1 MGMELEYKTL
11 IKKILDCNS
20 MDELRNVVIDSN
32 NFLKKHEISKNSK
45 IFEKLDTLIVIVKIN
60 LKQKGKFQSLYEIQI
75 EKIIKNILKNE
86 NISK

>member
-32 NFLKKHEISKNSK
+32 NFLKKHEIPKNSK
-45 IFEKLDTLIVIVKIN
+45 IFEKLDTLIGIVKIN
-60 LKQKGKFQSLYEIQI
+60 LKQKGKFQSLDESQI
-75 EKIIKNILKNE
+75 EEIIKNILKNE

>member
-1 MGMELEYKTL
+1 MELEYKTL

-32 NFLKKHEISKNSK
+32 NFLKKHEIPKNSK
-45 IFEKLDTLIVIVKIN
+45 IFEKLDTLIGIVKIN
-60 LKQKGKFQSLYEIQI
+60 LKQKGKFQSLDESQI